1 MSDYNTI
8 TAAIRWIEDSRKR
21 PSAGEVAAAVGLD
34 EAGFQKLFDRWSGT
48 VEVDWLTCLTLGNAR
63 DILRS
68 SSIAPAGRLR
78 ATGSDGKVTLVC
90 TDAADPES
98 ASSGETI
105 TAGVVDSP
113 FGKCLLA
120 ESHRGIVRLAFFD
133 EEERV
138 ATLEELHRDL
148 PDARLSFDDHHA
160 ARLAGRIF
168 TNAGTPW
175 RVHVSGTDFQ
185 RRVWQALTGLR
196 PGSLVSYR
204 ALAAAAGNPKAS
216 RATGSAVGANPVSF
230 LIPCHRV
237 IRESGISGHYRWGAV
252 RKRAMLAWE
261 AARRTA

>member
-8 TAAIRWIEDSRKR
+8 AAAIRWIDDSRKR
-21 PSAGEVAAAVGLD
+21 PSSGEVAAAFGLD

-48 VEVDWLTCLTLGNAR
+48 ADVDWLTCLTLGNAR
-63 DILRS
+63 ELLRS
-68 SSIAPAGRLR
+68 SSIAPAERPR
-78 ATGSDGKVTLVC
+78 ATGSTGAVTLVC
-90 TDAADPES
+90 ADATGPES
-98 ASSGETI
+98 ASGGETI
-105 TAGVVDSP
+105 TVGVADSP

-120 ESHRGIVRLAFFD
+120 ESHRGILHLAFFD
-133 EEERV
+133 EEERE
-138 ATLEELHRDL
+138 AAFEELRQDL
-148 PDARLSFDDHHA
+148 PDARLCFDDHHA

-168 TNAGTPW
+168 SNAGAPW

-185 RRVWQALTGLR
+185 RRVWQALTGVR
-196 PGSLVSYR
+196 PGCLVSYG

-261 AARRTA
+261 AARSTA